1 MQSRQ
6 QSSGKVIL
14 VSIAVAGTRLCAG
27 VPITVFLRVRCS
39 VWIMTKSKSRWC
51 SFLGAALLGLTWAS
65 VADAA
70 EPWSRFH
77 GVKGQ
82 GFVQHAVLPV
92 SWTEKDYRWQ
102 RDLGSRDVGSP
113 VVQGGNVYYLL
124 SVPGERQIAV
134 QSVELATG
142 KLRWT
147 RKFDQESHHLHKRNT
162 YASSTPVV
170 DDDYVFVAW
179 SEPKHTFLKCFDHDG
194 KQVWSR
200 DFGRWQ
206 SQHGFGTSPVI
217 HGDVVLLF
225 NSQQADQ
232 LKPGQTAGTSRMTAV
247 DRKTGKTRWET
258 PLKTTRSCYGVPAIY
273 QRDGLTQIIDANTG
287 DGMFAVEP
295 KSGRM
300 LWNLNVFEM
309 RCCTTPLII
318 GDIAIASS
326 GSGGGGN
333 HLVAVRIPQR
343 PGDKPEQVYRL
354 DRGAPYVPTPAVKG
368 ERLFIVDDKG
378 IASCIEAKT
387 GKPIWSKR
395 VGGTFSASPL
405 VVGDRLLLVSLDG
418 EATVLSAT
426 DEYKELAKF
435 SLGGP
440 VGASP
445 AFVDGCLLL
454 RVGDRLVCLA
464 GESI

>member
-1 MQSRQ
+1 MNN
-6 QSSGKVIL
+6 SSL
-14 VSIAVAGTRLCAG
+14 
-27 VPITVFLRVRCS
+27 
-39 VWIMTKSKSRWC
+39 RWC
-51 SFLGAALLGLTWAS
+51 VFLGAALMGILWPSLGG
-65 VADAA
+65 AA

-82 GFVQHAVLPV
+82 GFVQDAVLPV
-92 SWTEKDYRWQ
+92 SWSEKDYLWQ

-113 VVQGGNVYYLL
+113 VVQDGNIYYLL
-124 SVPGERQIAV
+124 SISGESKIAV

-147 RKFDQESHHLHKRNT
+147 RKFDQRAHHLHNRNT
-162 YASSTPVV
+162 YASSTPVA
-170 DDDYVFVAW
+170 DEEFVFVAW
-179 SEPKHTFLKCFDHDG
+179 SAPEHTFLKCFDHDG
-194 KQVWSR
+194 KEIWSR

-232 LKPGQTAGTSRMTAV
+232 LKPREEAGVSRMIAV
-247 DRKTGKTRWET
+247 DRKTGRTRWET
-258 PLKTTRSCYGVPAIY
+258 PLKTTRSCYGVPAIH
-273 QRDGLTQIIDANTG
+273 QRDGRTQIIDANTG
-287 DGMFAVEP
+287 NGMFALNP
-295 KSGRM
+295 RDGRM

-309 RCCTTPLII
+309 RCCSTPLIV
-318 GDIAIASS
+318 GDLAIASS

-343 PGDKPEQVYRL
+343 PGEKPEQVYRL

-368 ERLFIVDDKG
+368 NRLFIVDDKG
-378 IASCIEAKT
+378 IASCIDAMTGEA
-387 GKPIWSKR
+387 IWSKR

-426 DEYKELAKF
+426 DEYKELARF
-435 SLGGP
+435 PLGGP

-445 AFVDGCLLL
+445 AFVEGCLLL